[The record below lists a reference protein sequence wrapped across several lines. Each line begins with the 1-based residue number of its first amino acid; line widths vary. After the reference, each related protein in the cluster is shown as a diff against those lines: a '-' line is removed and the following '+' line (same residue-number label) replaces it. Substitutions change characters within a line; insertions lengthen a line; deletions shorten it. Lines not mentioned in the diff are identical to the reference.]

1 MSDIKVTTIVND
13 ILQSCTYILEKGDFP
28 GVYLIDCGESEP
40 ILNYLKQ
47 NGKIVEGIIL
57 THCHYDHVYGI
68 VDILEE
74 FPNAKVIAGK
84 NTLAG
89 LGDMNLNMS
98 YLYTDDDYIVSLS
111 PGNIIVAN
119 RNIIIDVLGETL
131 ECLST
136 PGHDVDCMT
145 YILGDK
151 IFTGDSYSPL
161 SPVFTKWQ
169 NSNEE
174 QASFNE
180 QMIRKIIIDRH
191 LIVFPG
197 HKLDEQ

>member
-40 ILNYLKQ
+40 ILGHVSQ

-57 THCHYDHVYGI
+57 THAHYDHIYGI
-68 VDILEE
+68 NDILDK
-74 FPNAKVIAGK
+74 FPNAKVIAGEK
-84 NTLAG
+84 TLAG
-89 LGDMNLNMS
+89 LGDVNLNMS

-111 PGNIIVAN
+111 PDNIIVAD
-119 RNIIIDVLGETL
+119 RDLGLNILGETL
-131 ECLST
+131 ECLPT

-151 IFTGDSYSPL
+151 IFTGDSYNPL
-161 SPVFTKWQ
+161 SPVFTKWK

-174 QASFNE
+174 QAHFNE
-180 QMIRKIIIDRH
+180 QMIRQIINDRK
-191 LIVFPG
+191 LTVFPG

>member
-40 ILNYLKQ
+40 ILGHVSQ

-57 THCHYDHVYGI
+57 THAHYDHIYGI
-68 VDILEE
+68 NDILDK
-74 FPNAKVIAGK
+74 FPNAKVIAGEK
-84 NTLAG
+84 TLAG
-89 LGDMNLNMS
+89 LGDVNLNMS

-111 PGNIIVAN
+111 PDNIIVAD
-119 RNIIIDVLGETL
+119 RDLGLNILGETL
-131 ECLST
+131 ECLPT

-151 IFTGDSYSPL
+151 YSQVIHIIRCL
-161 SPVFTKWQ
+161 QFSQSGRIATK
-169 NSNEE
+169 N
-174 QASFNE
+174 
-180 QMIRKIIIDRH
+180 K
-191 LIVFPG
+191 LILMN
-197 HKLDEQ
+197 K